1 VGEIPDRCRQL
12 SAELTTAG
20 IDVRIVSGAETSLV
34 WALGASDEQLV
45 AASYDGRGG
54 DLLVETPADVSMIEE
69 LLYRIR
75 LRGIRVTLAHPERS
89 RAFQS
94 DQRPL
99 RRLPDQGILLQVNAG
114 ALLVK
119 AGSRTRQLAEQLCR
133 EGLAHALASDGHR
146 AAEWR
151 PVGVLAE
158 GADALAALVGP
169 DRARWMLC
177 DAPAAIIAGAEL
189 PAAPPIQAGRRRRW
203 PLRRR

>member
-1 VGEIPDRCRQL
+1 VYKPQVPSPAIIDAMNGFVDIHAHPLPGIDDGPPDLAGAVEMARAAARAGTRTLAATPHLRSDFPGVVVGEIPDRCRQL

-94 DQRPL
+94 D
-99 RRLPDQGILLQVNAG
+99 
-114 ALLVK
+114 
-119 AGSRTRQLAEQLCR
+119 
-133 EGLAHALASDGHR
+133 
-146 AAEWR
+146 
-151 PVGVLAE
+151 
-158 GADALAALVGP
+158 
-169 DRARWMLC
+169 
-177 DAPAAIIAGAEL
+177 
-189 PAAPPIQAGRRRRW
+189 
-203 PLRRR
+203 